1 MAFSLDHSGY
11 GRIELLV
18 SEVRHVN
25 GNFIDHCC
33 GVVFARWWRLGIFS
47 LARLAARWPSTWPT
61 TCRCR
66 DGMSQLRLHKIAG
79 CSDAVR
85 APAVTNGV
93 TVPGQDSSCSTVF
106 PLMNCHEHYCSY
118 RRAVVN

>member
-1 MAFSLDHSGY
+1 MAFGLDHSGY

-47 LARLAARWPSTWPT
+47 LARLAARRSSTWPLRAAAANGHEPAS
-61 TCRCR
+61 RCT
-66 DGMSQLRLHKIAG
+66 RL
-79 CSDAVR
+79 
-85 APAVTNGV
+85 PAAAT
-93 TVPGQDSSCSTVF
+93 P
-106 PLMNCHEHYCSY
+106 
-118 RRAVVN
+118 

>member
-33 GVVFARWWRLGIFS
+33 GVAFTGWWRLGIFS
-47 LARLAARWPSTWPT
+47 LAPLAPAGHRPGPSTRRP
-61 TCRCR
+61 
-66 DGMSQLRLHKIAG
+66 
-79 CSDAVR
+79 
-85 APAVTNGV
+85 NG
-93 TVPGQDSSCSTVF
+93 D
-106 PLMNCHEHYCSY
+106 E
-118 RRAVVN
+118 VVLAEGYGL